1 MNFKDFVQSFVGYN
15 PRQKYQFNLT
25 ENENINDNNYNSKT
39 FSNEKK
45 VFPSINVNLQYMK
58 TKYNISNNSDI
69 IAREFILN
77 ARGKQYNS
85 FLVYIDGMIDSDI
98 LNKFVLEP
106 LMMRN
111 KNNLFDGSQSKVVS
125 EAVANNITVRKIKRF
140 DLGNYILNSL
150 MPQNSVEE
158 QNEFEKII
166 SGINSRKLCFIC

>member
-25 ENENINDNNYNSKT
+25 ENQSINDNSYNSKS
-39 FSNEKK
+39 FSNEKQ

-58 TKYNISNNSDI
+58 TKYNIENNSDI
-69 IAREFILN
+69 IAREFVLN

>member
-1 MNFKDFVQSFVGYN
+1 MKFGDLVQSFVGYN
-15 PRQKYQFNLT
+15 PKQKYQFNLEEDT
-25 ENENINDNNYNSKT
+25 NINTNYNPKSFT
-39 FSNEKK
+39 SEKN

-58 TKYNISNNSDI
+58 TKYNIENNSDI
-69 IAREFILN
+69 IAREFVLN

-125 EAVANNITVRKIKRF
+125 EAVANNITVKKVKRF

-158 QNEFEKII
+158 QKEFEKII

>member
-25 ENENINDNNYNSKT
+25 ENENINDNNYDSKN

-58 TKYNISNNSDI
+58 TKYNIENNSDI
-69 IAREFILN
+69 IAREFVLN

-125 EAVANNITVRKIKRF
+125 EAVANNITVRKVKRF